1 VTQIFF
7 QLLLVT
13 GLWDSLIDRDLLAGR
28 NRTPGCENVD
38 CEISESESLVH
49 SRMTDIKM
57 ACVAGQRQSH
67 SSSDSV

>member
-1 VTQIFF
+1 MTQIFF
-7 QLLLVT
+7 QFLLVT

-38 CEISESESLVH
+38 CEIPESESLVH
-49 SRMTDIKM
+49 SRMTDLKI
-57 ACVAGQRQSH
+57 ACISGQWQSY